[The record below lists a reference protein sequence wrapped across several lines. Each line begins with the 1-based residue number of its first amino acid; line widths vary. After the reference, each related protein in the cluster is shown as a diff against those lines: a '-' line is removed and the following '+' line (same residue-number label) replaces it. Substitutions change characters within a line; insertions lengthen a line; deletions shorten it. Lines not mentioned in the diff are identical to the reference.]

1 MGRVKKSIAN
11 KVYQRANGC
20 CEYCQIL
27 MTYVPDPYVIEH
39 IIPISK
45 GGTNDLDNLALSC
58 HGCNNTKYNK
68 TEGIDAITG
77 KKAPLFHPR
86 NDKWDKHFKWNEDF
100 TKMIG
105 ISPKGRVTIEIL
117 KVNREELLNL
127 RNLLALVGEH
137 PPK

>member
-1 MGRVKKSIAN
+1 MGRLKKSISD
-11 KVYQRANGC
+11 KVYERAKGC

-27 MTYVPDPYVIEH
+27 MTYVPDPYVLEH
-39 IIPISK
+39 IIPLSK
-45 GGTNDLDNLALSC
+45 GGSDELGNLALSC

-77 KKAPLFHPR
+77 KSTPLYHPR
-86 NDKWDKHFKWNEDF
+86 NDKWEEHFKWNEDF

-105 ISPKGRVTIEIL
+105 ISPTGRITVEIL
-117 KVNREELLNL
+117 KMNREELLNL